1 LTGFSRGTTL
11 QVFDP
16 EKEEDR
22 DVITKSISNR
32 SILNDLGGSEMR
44 SKKTL
49 RTLSLILTIATL
61 ALPSTAI
68 FAAKPVRIAIIA
80 TYRNAPGDGALGDG
94 ADYVD
99 GDPGVSAVIGSNGQF
114 SLFASGGRTLGY
126 DLSMPV
132 DPDGAGAC
140 AAGATPSVS
149 GPGNLRV
156 TPFNTGGFQQIPIGV
171 SQAGLATTNL
181 TGADG
186 DNYLLRFRSDD
197 PLDSSA
203 NCSTDATI
211 TRIDADTWEVEVFAG
226 DDIARLLT
234 NHPKGPGWDNLGH
247 YSATFKITLVKK

>member
-1 LTGFSRGTTL
+1 
-11 QVFDP
+11 
-16 EKEEDR
+16 
-22 DVITKSISNR
+22 
-32 SILNDLGGSEMR
+32 MR
-44 SKKTL
+44 PKKTFL
-49 RTLSLILTIATL
+49 VSTLVVSMVV
-61 ALPSTAI
+61 ALSSTWV

-99 GDPGVSAVIGSNGQF
+99 GDAGVQAGIASNGQF
-114 SLFASGGRTLGY
+114 SLFASGGRTLAY
-126 DLSMPV
+126 DLSAPV

-140 AAGATPSVS
+140 APGATPSVS

-156 TPFNTGGFQQIPIGV
+156 TPYNAGGFQQIPIGV

-186 DNYLLRFRSDD
+186 DDYLLRFRSED

-226 DDIARLLT
+226 DDVARLLT
-234 NHPKGPGWDNLGH
+234 NRAKGSGWDNLGH
-247 YSATFKITLVKK
+247 YSAPFKITLRRK

>member
-1 LTGFSRGTTL
+1 
-11 QVFDP
+11 
-16 EKEEDR
+16 
-22 DVITKSISNR
+22 
-32 SILNDLGGSEMR
+32 MR

-49 RTLSLILTIATL
+49 LTLSLILAIAAI
-61 ALPSTAI
+61 ALSSAVV

-99 GDPGVSAVIGSNGQF
+99 SDPGVQAGIGSNGQF
-114 SLFASGGRTLGY
+114 SLFASGGRTLAY
-126 DLSMPV
+126 DLSAPV

-140 AAGATPSVS
+140 AAGTTPSVS

-156 TPFNTGGFQQIPIGV
+156 TPFNAGGFQTIPIGV

-181 TGADG
+181 TGADNVG
-186 DNYLLRFRSDD
+186 YLLRFRSDD

-203 NCSTDATI
+203 NCSVDATI

-226 DDIARLLT
+226 EDVARLLT
-234 NHPKGPGWDNLGH
+234 NRPKGQGWINLGH
-247 YSATFKITLVKK
+247 YSAPFKITLVKK

>member
-1 LTGFSRGTTL
+1 MHSR
-11 QVFDP
+11 
-16 EKEEDR
+16 
-22 DVITKSISNR
+22 
-32 SILNDLGGSEMR
+32 
-44 SKKTL
+44 KTL
-49 RTLSLILTIATL
+49 LALSLILTIATL

-68 FAAKPVRIAIIA
+68 FAAKPVRIAVIA

-99 GDPGVSAVIGSNGQF
+99 GDPGVQAGIGSNGQF
-114 SLFASGGRTLGY
+114 SLFASSGRTLAY
-126 DLSMPV
+126 DLSAPF

-140 AAGATPSVS
+140 AAGVTPSVS

-156 TPFNTGGFQQIPIGV
+156 TPFNAGGFQQIPIGV

-181 TGADG
+181 TGGVPAD
-186 DNYLLRFRSDD
+186 DYLLRFRSDD

-226 DDIARLLT
+226 DDVARLLT
-234 NHPKGPGWDNLGH
+234 NRKGQGPAGWDNLGH
-247 YSATFKITLVKK
+247 YSAPFKITLRKK